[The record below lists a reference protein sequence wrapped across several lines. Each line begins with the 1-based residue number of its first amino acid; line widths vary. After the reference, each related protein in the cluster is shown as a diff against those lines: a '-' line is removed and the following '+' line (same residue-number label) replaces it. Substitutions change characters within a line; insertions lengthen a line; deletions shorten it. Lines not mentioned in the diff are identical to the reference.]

1 MKQLPANTSSSP
13 PGTPLL
19 YRLVFERALVRVFVV
34 VLVCSFLL
42 QTIERA
48 YASEPVPEPA
58 PDLKVTITDETVAT
72 IQHEISERTETT
84 PEPVAEVEVA
94 QSDTSPDGDVVA
106 PEVPPV
112 TPELPNESPPP
123 QDPPPLDPAP
133 DTSGDGE
140 VVVPEEVALAS
151 DATTTIEE
159 IATSTA
165 TTTDP
170 NAPTLTVES
179 DQMIQ
184 FNKDN
189 CLAVEDGSF
198 YCQVATTTPVSDEQ
212 GLFSLPDSDGDLEIY
227 IKNKNGMQQ
236 ITFNTVD
243 DASPYYDPASD
254 SLVWHRLI
262 DERYQIMVYDM
273 ASGEEQQLTNTSTNN
288 MEPFRADNII
298 VWQYWDND
306 AWQIM
311 LFDGETAN
319 QLTNT
324 SEHNLA
330 PVVRNNLVVWHR
342 VHYNEK
348 TIEVYDLNSR
358 AFMTIRDD
366 NGGTISNPRMVL
378 VYDAAMDSGET
389 ITRGYDLVTG
399 EITSFA
405 AEPAPLPEE
414 IPDPDTTGEPRAL
427 LTAKSTTEE
436 EALEG
441 APPSDTNASSTP
453 PDLEL
458 DLATTTV
465 STASTTGLTL
475 DLTLIKESTII
486 EPQPGP
492 TAEIPDL
499 VVTPFTP
506 NASPTVIPV
515 VE

>member
-1 MKQLPANTSSSP
+1 MKQLPANKSSSP
-13 PGTPLL
+13 GGSSLL
-19 YRLVFERALVRVFVV
+19 YRLVFERALVRFFVV

-48 YASEPVPEPA
+48 YANEPA
-58 PDLKVTITDETVAT
+58 PPPEPNLPVTITDEAVAT
-72 IQHEISERTETT
+72 IQDEFSERIEPTSEPAAPEVLPDT
-84 PEPVAEVEVA
+84 PAPSEPPPVAEAPTEPAVPVEAEPVVDNPPSDPNPETTSGGEESVLPETDPVIETA
-94 QSDTSPDGDVVA
+94 STTDTS
-106 PEVPPV
+106 
-112 TPELPNESPPP
+112 
-123 QDPPPLDPAP
+123 
-133 DTSGDGE
+133 
-140 VVVPEEVALAS
+140 
-151 DATTTIEE
+151 
-159 IATSTA
+159 TSTA

-170 NAPTLTVES
+170 TTPTLTVES

-198 YCQVATTTPVSDEQ
+198 YCQIATTTPAAEEQ

-227 IKNKNGMQQ
+227 IKNNSGMQQ

-262 DERYQIMVYDM
+262 DERYQIVVYDM
-273 ASGEEQQLTNTSTNN
+273 ASGEERQLTDTSTNN

-342 VHYNEK
+342 IQYNEK
-348 TIEVYDLNSR
+348 TIEVYDLNSQ

-378 VYDAAMDSGET
+378 VYDAAMEDGAIE
-389 ITRGYDLVTG
+389 TRGYDLVTG

-405 AEPAPLPEE
+405 AEPAPLPAE
-414 IPDPDTTGEPRAL
+414 IPDPDNTGETRAL
-427 LTAKSTTEE
+427 LSSKSTSEE
-436 EALEG
+436 EAATDGLG
-441 APPSDTNASSTP
+441 TGDNNASSTP

-465 STASTTGLTL
+465 TTASTTILTL
-475 DLTLIKESTII
+475 DLTEVETLDVADVVP
-486 EPQPGP
+486 EPVA
-492 TAEIPDL
+492 TIPDL
-499 VVTPFTP
+499 VVAPFTP
-506 NASPTVIPV
+506 EASPTVIPV

>member
-1 MKQLPANTSSSP
+1 MKQLPANKSSSP
-13 PGTPLL
+13 GGSPLL
-19 YRLVFERALVRVFVV
+19 YRLVFERALVRFFVV

-48 YASEPVPEPA
+48 YANEPA
-58 PDLKVTITDETVAT
+58 PPPEPNLPVTITDEAVAT
-72 IQHEISERTETT
+72 IQDEFSERIEPASEAATPEVLPDASAPSEPPPETVPPAEPAVPIEVEPVVENPPSDPVLETT
-84 PEPVAEVEVA
+84 GGGEESVLPETDPVVETA
-94 QSDTSPDGDVVA
+94 STTDTG
-106 PEVPPV
+106 
-112 TPELPNESPPP
+112 
-123 QDPPPLDPAP
+123 
-133 DTSGDGE
+133 
-140 VVVPEEVALAS
+140 
-151 DATTTIEE
+151 
-159 IATSTA
+159 TSTA

-170 NAPTLTVES
+170 TTPTLTVES

-198 YCQVATTTPVSDEQ
+198 YCQIATTTPATEEQ

-227 IKNKNGMQQ
+227 IKNNSGMQQ

-262 DERYQIMVYDM
+262 DERYQIVVYDM
-273 ASGEEQQLTNTSTNN
+273 ASGEERQLTDTSTNN

-342 VHYNEK
+342 IQYNEK
-348 TIEVYDLNSR
+348 TIEVYDLNSQ

-378 VYDAAMDSGET
+378 VYDAAMEDGAIE
-389 ITRGYDLVTG
+389 TRGYDLVTG

-405 AEPAPLPEE
+405 AEPAPLPAE
-414 IPDPDTTGEPRAL
+414 IPDPDNTGETRAL
-427 LTAKSTTEE
+427 LSSKSTSEE
-436 EALEG
+436 EAATDGLG
-441 APPSDTNASSTP
+441 TGDNNASSTP

-465 STASTTGLTL
+465 TTASTTILTL
-475 DLTLIKESTII
+475 DLTEVETLDVADVVP
-486 EPQPGP
+486 EPVA
-492 TAEIPDL
+492 TIPDL
-499 VVTPFTP
+499 VVAPFTP
-506 NASPTVIPV
+506 EASPTVIPV

>member
-1 MKQLPANTSSSP
+1 MKQLPAIRSSSP

-19 YRLVFERALVRVFVV
+19 YRLVFERAFVRLFVV

-42 QTIERA
+42 QTVERA
-48 YASEPVPEPA
+48 FASEYLPDAPA
-58 PDLKVTITDETVAT
+58 DLPVTITDEAVAT
-72 IQHEISERTETT
+72 IQQEFSERTELTEPT
-84 PEPVAEVEVA
+84 AAPESVVEVPLPVVETVVEEPFTNPA
-94 QSDTSPDGDVVA
+94 DTVNEPA
-106 PEVPPV
+106 PQ
-112 TPELPNESPPP
+112 ELPSTSTPPETSEGSEVGVP
-123 QDPPPLDPAP
+123 SEAP
-133 DTSGDGE
+133 
-140 VVVPEEVALAS
+140 S
-151 DATTTIEE
+151 DI
-159 IATSTA
+159 IATSTIEATTSVA
-165 TTTDP
+165 TTT
-170 NAPTLTVES
+170 NEATPTLTVES

-198 YCQVATTTPVSDEQ
+198 YCQKATTTLPTTDDR

-227 IKNKNGMQQ
+227 IKNNDGMQQ
-236 ITFNTVD
+236 VTFNTVD

-254 SLVWHRLI
+254 SLVWHRLV
-262 DERYQIMVYDM
+262 DERYQIVVYDL
-273 ASGEEQQLTNTSTNN
+273 ASGEERQLTDTSTNN

-311 LFDGETAN
+311 LYDGDKAT

-330 PVVRNNLVVWHR
+330 PVIRNNLVVWHR
-342 VHYNEK
+342 VQYQEK
-348 TIEVYDLNSR
+348 TIEVYDLNSG

-378 VYDAAMDSGET
+378 VYDAAMDNGD
-389 ITRGYDLVTG
+389 IVTRGYDLVTG

-414 IPDPDTTGEPRAL
+414 IPDPDNTGETRAL
-427 LTAKSTTEE
+427 LSGKSSTEE
-436 EALEG
+436 ENGDAAALG
-441 APPSDTNASSTP
+441 DTTASSTP

-458 DLATTTV
+458 AVASTTTEIATTTD
-465 STASTTGLTL
+465 LTL
-475 DLTLIKESTII
+475 DLTNTIVESVVVP
-486 EPQPGP
+486 EP
-492 TAEIPDL
+492 TVTVPDL
-499 VVTPFTP
+499 VVSPYIP
-506 NASPTVIPV
+506 EASPTTIPV

>member
-1 MKQLPANTSSSP
+1 MKQLPVNKSSSP
-13 PGTPLL
+13 GGSPLL
-19 YRLVFERALVRVFVV
+19 YRLVFERALVRFLVV

-42 QTIERA
+42 QTVERA
-48 YASEPVPEPA
+48 YANEAPPEPS
-58 PDLKVTITDETVAT
+58 PNLPVTITDEAVAT
-72 IQHEISERTETT
+72 IQQEFTERTEAPPPPET
-84 PEPVAEVEVA
+84 PPPEVVA
-94 QSDTSPDGDVVA
+94 QPAQPPAEEPSPDV
-106 PEVPPV
+106 
-112 TPELPNESPPP
+112 SPPP
-123 QDPPPLDPAP
+123 DSPVVIEEEPTPVPP
-133 DTSGDGE
+133 DTGA
-140 VVVPEEVALAS
+140 VVVPDSGEVLPVPTETES
-151 DATTTIEE
+151 LPE
-159 IATSTA
+159 A
-165 TTTDP
+165 TTTDQAATTTVSTTDP
-170 NAPTLTVES
+170 TTPTLTVES

-184 FNKDN
+184 FNKNN

-198 YCQVATTTPVSDEQ
+198 YCQQATTTSPAADEQ

-227 IKNKNGMQQ
+227 IKNSSGLQQ

-262 DERYQIMVYDM
+262 DERYQIVVYDM
-273 ASGEEQQLTNTSTNN
+273 ASGEERQLTDTSTNN

-311 LFDGETAN
+311 LYDGETAT

-342 VHYNEK
+342 IQYNEK
-348 TIEVYDLNSR
+348 TIEVYDLNSH

-378 VYDAAMDSGET
+378 VYDAAMENGDIE
-389 ITRGYDLVTG
+389 TRGYDLVTG

-414 IPDPDTTGEPRAL
+414 IPDPDNTGETRAL
-427 LTAKSTTEE
+427 LSGKSSTEE
-436 EALEG
+436 DAFDSG
-441 APPSDTNASSTP
+441 HTGNTNASSTP
-453 PDLEL
+453 PDLDL
-458 DLATTTV
+458 DMAPTTV
-465 STASTTGLTL
+465 EAASSTGLTL
-475 DLTLIKESTII
+475 DLTETVVPTEII
-486 EPQPGP
+486 TDPVAP
-492 TAEIPDL
+492 IPDL
-499 VVTPFTP
+499 VVTPFMP
-506 NASPTVIPV
+506 EASPTVIPV

>member
-1 MKQLPANTSSSP
+1 MKQLPANKSSSP
-13 PGTPLL
+13 GGSPLL
-19 YRLVFERALVRVFVV
+19 YRLVFERALVRFFVV

-48 YASEPVPEPA
+48 YANEPA
-58 PDLKVTITDETVAT
+58 PPPEPNFPVTITDEAVAT
-72 IQHEISERTETT
+72 IQDEFSQRTEPTA
-84 PEPVAEVEVA
+84 EPAA
-94 QSDTSPDGDVVA
+94 PVVA
-106 PEVPPV
+106 PDAPAASEPLPDADVPTEPTVLIEAEPV
-112 TPELPNESPPP
+112 VENPPSDPIPETTGGGEESLPPET
-123 QDPPPLDPAP
+123 DPVVETASTT
-133 DTSGDGE
+133 DTG
-140 VVVPEEVALAS
+140 
-151 DATTTIEE
+151 
-159 IATSTA
+159 TSTA

-170 NAPTLTVES
+170 TTPTLTVES

-198 YCQVATTTPVSDEQ
+198 YCQIATTTPAAEEQ

-227 IKNKNGMQQ
+227 IKNNSGMQQ

-262 DERYQIMVYDM
+262 DERYQIVVYDM
-273 ASGEEQQLTNTSTNN
+273 ASGEERQLTDTSTNN

-342 VHYNEK
+342 IQYNEK
-348 TIEVYDLNSR
+348 TIEVYDLNSQ

-378 VYDAAMDSGET
+378 VYDAAMEDGAIE
-389 ITRGYDLVTG
+389 TRGYDLVTG

-405 AEPAPLPEE
+405 AEPAPLPDQ
-414 IPDPDTTGEPRAL
+414 IPNPDNTGETRAL
-427 LTAKSTTEE
+427 LSSKSTTEE
-436 EALEG
+436 DSIDGLGVGDE
-441 APPSDTNASSTP
+441 NASSTP

-458 DLATTTV
+458 DLATTTIT
-465 STASTTGLTL
+465 TASTSTLTL
-475 DLTLIKESTII
+475 DLTEVETPAVADVVPEPVST
-486 EPQPGP
+486 
-492 TAEIPDL
+492 IPDL
-499 VVTPFTP
+499 VVEPFTP
-506 NASPTVIPV
+506 DASPTVIPV